1 MPCEGKASRRSG
13 VLKMPGV
20 IEEDEEFSDCVD
32 RPSGPVDYSDE
43 SQRLVDAV
51 EKEGGNRRVSVMEDN
66 REFNFE
72 LFNNEFIKNSKAL
85 YEDVAIL
92 IAEKNDA
99 VEEVYELR

>member
-1 MPCEGKASRRSG
+1 
-13 VLKMPGV
+13 
-20 IEEDEEFSDCVD
+20 
-32 RPSGPVDYSDE
+32 
-43 SQRLVDAV
+43 
-51 EKEGGNRRVSVMEDN
+51 
-66 REFNFE
+66 